1 MKVNVLL
8 HIDPFSCITLRVAF
22 EGNRSDISSGV
33 KFFLLAGG
41 SAQEKT
47 LDIVTRRSYFR

>member
-1 MKVNVLL
+1 MKFNVLL

-22 EGNRSDISSGV
+22 EENRSDISSGV

-41 SAQEKT
+41 STQEKT